1 MLSTDKV
8 LFAIRKCLE
17 GMLEY
22 ALLNYRLMN
31 PNDEAN
37 LTLLALGPTTYLE
50 ARGTHH
56 HECPEVLWS
65 RDDTGLLAH
74 RHPYECFNFYKQ
86 MQFYLPSWV
95 VDRIGTER
103 VMVAEFGDRRLD
115 LAMKGFPIGEYRCFK
130 TYWWSS

>member
-1 MLSTDKV
+1 MLSTDEL

-22 ALLNYRLMN
+22 ALLTYRLMS

-50 ARGTHH
+50 ARGIQH

-74 RHPYECFNFYKQ
+74 QHPYECFNFYRQ
-86 MQFYLPSWV
+86 VQFYLPSWV
-95 VDRIGTER
+95 IDRIGMER

-115 LAMKGFPIGEYRCFK
+115 LAMKDFPTGEYRCFE
-130 TYWWSS
+130 TYWLE